1 MAESI
6 EETLRA
12 ELHRVK
18 LIKSKLEQINHDLEI
33 EILKKDQIIQK
44 LKESIVK

>member
-6 EETLRA
+6 ENTFRA
-12 ELHRVK
+12 ELQRVK

-33 EILKKDQIIQK
+33 EILKKDNIIQK